1 MKKVAI
7 IGGGISGLYL
17 ANILNQQSKFVYKIF
32 EKKEKYNF
40 SEGYGIQLSVNS
52 IKLLNKIGFKNLPA
66 SEVNYPSKVNLI
78 QSNNSKKV
86 CEIDLTQFNDN
97 LNRYTTLKRS
107 TLLKFLFQNIPQ
119 DYINFNSNIKSI
131 SHSNKFELIFD
142 NNSKENFDHIVFAD
156 GIFSKTKSLIFEN
169 IINPK
174 YNLNVALRGNLIG
187 NFGKDISL
195 YMGSNCHYVIYPVNQ
210 NNEYNFVA
218 IIKKE
223 LSITDLRNYDLFNS
237 DSFINSLKLAL
248 NKTSSLNFEDLT
260 AIKAFPVYV
269 SDGFPNINKKD
280 IFLSGDALFAF
291 SPSFAQG
298 ASQSIETA
306 HDILECILSGKD
318 VLYKE
323 RIRKISSINIKS
335 KFNNFSFHL
344 SNPINIFFRNIAL
357 KYLSKNKIF
366 LDSYLGKIYRN

>member
-1 MKKVAI
+1 MKKIAI

-17 ANILNQQSKFVYKIF
+17 ANILNQQTKFVYKIF

-52 IKLLNKIGFKNLPA
+52 IKLLNKIGFKNLSA

-107 TLLKFLFQNIPQ
+107 TLLKFLFQSIPK

-142 NNSKENFDHIVFAD
+142 NNSKENFDYIVFAD

-169 IINPK
+169 TINPK

-187 NFGKDISL
+187 NYGKDISV

-218 IIKKE
+218 IIKKK
-223 LSITDLRNYDLFNS
+223 I
-237 DSFINSLKLAL
+237 I
-248 NKTSSLNFEDLT
+248 
-260 AIKAFPVYV
+260 
-269 SDGFPNINKKD
+269 
-280 IFLSGDALFAF
+280 
-291 SPSFAQG
+291 
-298 ASQSIETA
+298 
-306 HDILECILSGKD
+306 
-318 VLYKE
+318 
-323 RIRKISSINIKS
+323 IR
-335 KFNNFSFHL
+335 
-344 SNPINIFFRNIAL
+344 
-357 KYLSKNKIF
+357 
-366 LDSYLGKIYRN
+366 